1 MLVTNK
7 LLTYAALAIAVAIG
21 GGLADQSAGQ
31 PAATP
36 QIGAWGFDITG
47 IDPKAKPGDSFFDYA
62 NGAWDART
70 VIPPDVAASL
80 MIVCTCS
87 VTRSRSRCRRS
98 SMRRRHPALQRQP

>member
-36 QIGAWGFDITG
+36 QIGAWGFDIAG

-70 VIPPDVAASL
+70 VIPPDRAGFGMFAALSDKVQEQ
-80 MIVCTCS
+80 IRVIIDEAAKS
-87 VTRSRSRCRRS
+87 
-98 SMRRRHPALQRQP
+98 